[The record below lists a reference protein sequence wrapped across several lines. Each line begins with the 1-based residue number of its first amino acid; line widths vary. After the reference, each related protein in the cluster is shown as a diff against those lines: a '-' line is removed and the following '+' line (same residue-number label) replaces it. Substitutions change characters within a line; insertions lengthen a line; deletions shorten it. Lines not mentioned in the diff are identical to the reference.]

1 MLIEGANRSVLIS
14 TPYFLPDRAFRRAIV
29 RAARRGVE
37 FSVVLPGSH
46 TDQRM
51 VRLASRSLYGELL
64 EAGVRIFEYRPGMT
78 HVKTLIVDGLWSVI
92 GTTNID
98 NRSFEHND
106 EVNVVIR
113 DLAIAARLRADFE
126 ADKAVSDEVSLE
138 RWRSRSP
145 IERMLSMGA
154 GVLERQQ

>member
-1 MLIEGANRSVLIS
+1 
-14 TPYFLPDRAFRRAIV
+14 
-29 RAARRGVE
+29 
-37 FSVVLPGSH
+37 
-46 TDQRM
+46 
-51 VRLASRSLYGELL
+51 
-64 EAGVRIFEYRPGMT
+64 MT

>member
-1 MLIEGANRSVLIS
+1 MLIEGASRSVRIS
-14 TPYFLPDRAFRRAIV
+14 TPYFLPDKAFRRAIV
-29 RAARRGVE
+29 RAARRGVQ
-37 FSVVLPGSH
+37 FSLVVPGAH

-51 VRLASRSLYGELL
+51 VRLASRSRYGELL

-78 HVKTLIVDGLWSVI
+78 HVKALMVDDLWSTI

-113 DLAIAARLRADFE
+113 DPAIAARLRSDFE
-126 ADKAVSDEVSLE
+126 ADQSVSDEVTLDL
-138 RWRSRSP
+138 WRSRSV
-145 IERMLSMGA
+145 IERLLSLGA